1 MGVFDDIQA
10 GLGKG
15 FDAAMDAAGKGFDA
29 AASATNKA
37 LVTRAPF
44 IQAFIHLCDDGWLQ
58 GWHERNGGNLTYR
71 MTEEDVAKARGG
83 FDSEPRAW
91 VDLGFSEP
99 TLANAY
105 FLITGSGAY
114 MHNVSASPIENI
126 GIVEMNEAG
135 SAYRVVWG
143 LVNRKPTSELPTHIM
158 NHAIRMKTTDGACRV
173 IYHAHPNNIIA
184 MTFVE
189 PLDARTFSRA
199 LWKAMTECVVV
210 FPEGV
215 GVVPWMVPGG
225 NEIAKATSEQMKS
238 YPAVIWAQHGLFV
251 SGADFDETFGLMHC
265 IEKAADI
272 YFRART
278 MNGGSNEFLNTITD
292 EGLAQIGVEFNVEIN
307 KEFLDVQ

>member
-58 GWHERNGGNLTYR
+58 GWHERNGGNL
-71 MTEEDVAKARGG
+71 
-83 FDSEPRAW
+83 
-91 VDLGFSEP
+91 
-99 TLANAY
+99 
-105 FLITGSGAY
+105 ITGSGAY

-143 LVNRKPTSELPTHIM
+143 LMNRKPTSELPTHIM
-158 NHAIRMKTTDGACRV
+158 NHAIRMKATDGACRV